1 MSEVNESRVAGAPEP
16 VHPEG
21 GRSGVGG
28 WISGVFLDPSS
39 TFKAIAES
47 VERPHPT
54 EPGRTKDMSKWWLP
68 IIISII
74 ITIGITLYTVPKF
87 VAPMQA
93 DAIREAV
100 MERGGTEA
108 DVEQAMSV
116 SGAMMVPMSLVGV
129 VVGTFLIVFI
139 AAGIAH
145 LLMKMVGGR
154 GLFRHSRAVVSWSLL
169 ISTLGS
175 LIKLPLMIARDSM
188 IVETSPTLLIPSL
201 EPSDKLFKLLSS
213 FDIFTIWWMVVMLI
227 GLAIAYRTSKGKA
240 AVAIAIMWIIMIV
253 IAVFTPG
260 GMGAGM

>member
-1 MSEVNESRVAGAPEP
+1 MSDVNESRVAGAPEP
-16 VHPEG
+16 AQPEG
-21 GRSGVGG
+21 ARNGVGG
-28 WISGVFLDPSS
+28 WISGVFLDPTS
-39 TFKAIAES
+39 TFKAVAES
-47 VERPHPT
+47 TQRPHPT

-68 IIISII
+68 VLITII
-74 ITIGITLYTVPKF
+74 ITIGITLYTVPTF

-108 DVEQAMSV
+108 DVERATAM

-129 VVGTFLIVFI
+129 VVGTFAIVFV

-145 LLMKMVGGR
+145 LLMKMVGGK
-154 GLFRHSRAVVSWSLL
+154 GLFRHARAVVAWSLL

-175 LIKLPLMIARDSM
+175 LVKLPLMIARKSM
-188 IVETSPTLLIPSL
+188 IVETSPSLFFRDL
-201 EPSDKLFKLLSS
+201 EPSDKLFKFLNS
-213 FDIFTIWWMVVMLI
+213 FDVFTIWWMVVLLI

-253 IAVFTPG
+253 VAVFTPG